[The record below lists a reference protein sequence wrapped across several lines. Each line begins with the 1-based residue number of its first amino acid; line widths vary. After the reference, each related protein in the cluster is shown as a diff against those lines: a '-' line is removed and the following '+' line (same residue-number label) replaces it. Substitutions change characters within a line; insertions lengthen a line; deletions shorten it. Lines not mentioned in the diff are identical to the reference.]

1 MELPNLS
8 QLTNKETIMEHITLF
23 ISTYIKMFF
32 VLAPFFVMT
41 MFLAL
46 TKDMPAQR
54 QKKIALRVTLAV
66 VIICITLFF
75 FGDTI
80 FAIFGITLDSFRIGA
95 GALLFLSAV
104 ELVRGTKT
112 AVKPDLEGDISVVP
126 LAIPITVGPA
136 TTGALLILG
145 AQMKGVTALAVGTA
159 ALVAAILSLGT
170 LLYLAPKVE
179 KIIGGIGLSIMTKI
193 TGLVLAALSAQIIF
207 TGVKNFLS

>member
-1 MELPNLS
+1 
-8 QLTNKETIMEHITLF
+8 MEHITLF

-54 QKKIALRVTLAV
+54 QKKTALRVTLAV

-112 AVKPDLEGDISVVP
+112 AVKPDQEGDISVVP

-145 AQMKGVTALAVGTA
+145 AQMKGVAAIAVGTA
-159 ALVAAILSLGT
+159 ALVAAILSMGT

-207 TGVKNFLS
+207 TGVKNFLA

>member
-1 MELPNLS
+1 
-8 QLTNKETIMEHITLF
+8 MEHFTLF
-23 ISTYIKMFF
+23 ISTYIKLFF

-46 TKDMPAQR
+46 TKDMPQQR
-54 QKKIALRVTLAV
+54 QKSIALRVTLAV
-66 VIICITLFF
+66 IIICLSLFF
-75 FGDTI
+75 FGDSI
-80 FAIFGITLDSFRIGA
+80 FRIFGITLDSFRIGA

-112 AVKPDLEGDISVVP
+112 AVKAEQEGDISVVP

-136 TTGALLILG
+136 TTGALLIMG
-145 AQMKGVTALAVGTA
+145 AQMKGLSDIAVGTA
-159 ALVAAILSLGT
+159 ALVSAILSMGV

-179 KIIGGIGLSIMTKI
+179 RLIGGIGLSIMTRI

-207 TGVKNFLS
+207 TGIKNFLG

>member
-1 MELPNLS
+1 
-8 QLTNKETIMEHITLF
+8 MEHLTLF

-46 TKDMPAQR
+46 TKDMPPQR
-54 QKKIALRVTLAV
+54 QKKTALRVTLAV

-112 AVKPDLEGDISVVP
+112 PVKADQEGDISVVP

-145 AQMKGVTALAVGTA
+145 AQMKGVAAIAVGTA
-159 ALVAAILSLGT
+159 ALVAAILSMGT

-207 TGVKNFLS
+207 TGVKNFLA

>member
-1 MELPNLS
+1 
-8 QLTNKETIMEHITLF
+8 MEHITLF

-46 TKDMPAQR
+46 TRDMPPDR
-54 QKKIALRVTLAV
+54 QKKTALRVTLAV
-66 VIICITLFF
+66 VVICISLYF

-104 ELVRGTKT
+104 ELVRGTKAPPKAET
-112 AVKPDLEGDISVVP
+112 EGDISVVP

-136 TTGALLILG
+136 TTGALLIMG
-145 AQMKGVTALAVGTA
+145 AQMKGAVANLVGTA
-159 ALVAAILSLGT
+159 ALVAAILSMGA

-179 KIIGGIGLSIMTKI
+179 RVIGNIGLSIMTKL

-207 TGVKNFLS
+207 TGVRNFLA

>member
-1 MELPNLS
+1 
-8 QLTNKETIMEHITLF
+8 MEHLALF
-23 ISTYIKMFF
+23 VSTYIKLFF

-46 TKDMPAQR
+46 TRDMPPER
-54 QKKIALRVTLAV
+54 QKTTALRVTTAV
-66 VIICITLFF
+66 IVICISLFF

-112 AVKPDLEGDISVVP
+112 ALAPEQDGDISVVP

-136 TTGALLILG
+136 TTGALLIMG
-145 AQMKGVTALAVGTA
+145 AQMRGFAENAVGTL
-159 ALVAAILSLGT
+159 ALVAAILSMGA
-170 LLYLAPKVE
+170 LLYIAPTVE
-179 KIIGGIGLSIMTKI
+179 KIIGGIGLAIMTRI
-193 TGLVLAALSAQIIF
+193 TGLVLAALSAQIVF
-207 TGVKNFLS
+207 TGIRNFLQ